1 MKFGKKDEIMEEE
14 KKQES
19 DLPESMQHG
28 EERKKRKMPGKRKK
42 RSRFSSGFLAGLVA
56 ALVAAVVISEA
67 GALVQSLF
75 GTGTYA
81 SGSVSSKDV
90 EKKLNLIHSLIDR
103 YYLYGEEVDE
113 DSLIQ
118 GIYDGYMDDLGDP
131 YSTYF
136 DEEETKALMESTSGE
151 FCGIGATM
159 SQNAE
164 DGTITV
170 TEVYEDS
177 PAEKAG
183 MKEGDIL
190 VQVDDRSTTGNT
202 LETVVTWVK
211 GEKGTEVVLHVMR
224 EGTEVELKAVRD
236 VIQTKT
242 VAYEMKEDHIG
253 YVSISE
259 FDTVTYDQFCE
270 ALNELESDGMEGLVI
285 DLRNNP
291 GGNLDTVCDILRLLL
306 PEGIIVTM
314 KDKDGNITEETS
326 DGENEFTKP
335 LVVLVN
341 QYSASASELFSGAV
355 QDYGTGTIVGKTT
368 YGKGVVQQ
376 MIDLGDGTCLKLTI
390 AEYFTPKGRTINGI
404 GVEPDVEVE
413 YIYDENNPESDNQ
426 LEKALEIVRKEIKN

>member
-1 MKFGKKDEIMEEE
+1 MEEE
-14 KKQES
+14 KKQET
-19 DLPESMQHG
+19 DQPEIVQCGS
-28 EERKKRKMPGKRKK
+28 EKRKRETSGNRRK
-42 RSRFSSGFLAGLVA
+42 RSSFASGFLAGLVA
-56 ALVAAVVISEA
+56 ALVCAVVISEA
-67 GALVQSLF
+67 GMIVQSLF

-81 SGSVSSKDV
+81 AGTVSSKDV
-90 EKKLNLIHSLIDR
+90 EKKLNLIHALIDR
-103 YYLYGEEVDE
+103 YYLYGEDADE
-113 DSLIQ
+113 DSLIE
-118 GIYDGYMDDLGDP
+118 GIYDGYINELGDP

-170 TEVYEDS
+170 MEVYEDS

-190 VQVDDRSTTGNT
+190 VQVDERATTGET

-211 GEKGTEVVLHVMR
+211 GEKGTEVILHVMR
-224 EGTEVELKAVRD
+224 GGTEVELKAVRD

-242 VAYEMKEDHIG
+242 VAYEMQEDHIG

-259 FDTVTYDQFCE
+259 FDTVTYDQFLE
-270 ALNELESDGMEGLVI
+270 AMEELESGGMEGLVI

-291 GGNLDTVCDILRLLL
+291 GGNLDTVCDILRRLL
-306 PEGIIVTM
+306 PEGTIVSM
-314 KDKDGNITEETS
+314 KDKEGNVTEETS
-326 DGENEFTKP
+326 DGEHEFTKP
-335 LVVLVN
+335 LAVLVN

-355 QDYGTGTIVGKTT
+355 QDYGIGTIVGKTT

-376 MIDLGDGTCLKLTI
+376 MMDLGDGTCLKLTI
-390 AEYFTPKGRTINGI
+390 AEYFTPKGRKINGV

-413 YIYDENNPESDNQ
+413 YIYDENNPESDSQ
-426 LEKALEIVRKEIKN
+426 LEKALEIVREEIEK